1 MFTAMKPL
9 LDQCVFVSITLVAG
23 SDGTLSVTV
32 TPKAKEGQDVR
43 LSQPLALTATFEELD
58 EGFTQAVLDHAG
70 IRKTVAEQLEATKT
84 ILEAVKQDAA
94 KSVADARKKPSK
106 NPTSGPVIDDD
117 DENLEDGESKPCEI
131 PPVVPVDVKPPVDD
145 LWA

>member
-32 TPKAKEGQDVR
+32 TPKAKEGQDSR
-43 LSQPLALTATFEELD
+43 LSQPLALTATFGELD
-58 EGFTQAVLDHAG
+58 EGFTRAVLDHAG
-70 IRKTVAEQLEATKT
+70 IRKTIAEQLEATKT
-84 ILEAVKQDAA
+84 ILEAVKEEAA
-94 KSVADARKKPSK
+94 KSVVDARKKPSK
-106 NPTSGPVIDDD
+106 TAASEPLIDDD
-117 DENLEDGESKPCEI
+117 DEESHGGDTQASKTPEI
-131 PPVVPVDVKPPVDD
+131 VVPASLPVDD